1 MRNGKIIKI
10 NWGEIY
16 GWSLVWVRIRQRL
29 TLDGGVED
37 PEAAPV
43 EVVVERREVV
53 HIQHHRVR
61 PFPLRPRPRPRRP
74 RAAAGDRPAHLPYP
88 IPSPPSRQAQPHPA
102 AAAAAAIRDGIEGG
116 GDADLRSSEEEED
129 DEEAACERGGC
140 GFGFGKKWVFFF
152 LGRGHEVG
160 RLLSGGVQG
169 RAGPGC
175 SVERR
180 TVVCTRVVGDR
191 GGHVGSVVVLLSAER
206 PWALGLTFGPY
217 LCLCLGTMGRLG
229 QGSKI

>member
-61 PFPLRPRPRPRRP
+61 PFPLRPRPRRP

-116 GDADLRSSEEEED
+116 GDADLRSSEEEEED
-129 DEEAACERGGC
+129 DEEEAACERGGC

-160 RLLSGGVQG
+160 R
-169 RAGPGC
+169 
-175 SVERR
+175 
-180 TVVCTRVVGDR
+180 
-191 GGHVGSVVVLLSAER
+191 
-206 PWALGLTFGPY
+206 
-217 LCLCLGTMGRLG
+217 
-229 QGSKI
+229 